1 MSRFSS
7 SATKTTW
14 RSIVAASA
22 FIGGAHI
29 ASAEQQPPPPA
40 PPAAGAPAV
49 RAEPAPPNGP
59 VMTLDQ
65 PTMDFG
71 TVEAGKKTTVEFTF
85 VNTGTTPLKLDKKKL
100 KSSCRCLVAIL
111 PREPIAPGAHA
122 VIKAT
127 FTAPRAPGDASH
139 NLIIKYVTD
148 PATKAE
154 ASAVLSL
161 TGVVEP
167 RRARTPKPRYE
178 GRGFVLS

>member
-22 FIGGAHI
+22 FIGTVHI
-29 ASAEQQPPPPA
+29 ASADQQP

-49 RAEPAPPNGP
+49 RAEPAPPRGP

-65 PTMDFG
+65 PSMDFG

-100 KSSCRCLVAIL
+100 KSSCKCVVAIL

-122 VIKAT
+122 VVKAT
-127 FTAPRAPGDASH
+127 FTAPRTAGEASH
-139 NLIIKYVTD
+139 SLIIKYVTD

-161 TGVVEP
+161 TGTVEP

-178 GRGFVLS
+178 GRGFILS